1 MPRKYENI
9 AGVILAGGKNSRM
22 HGEKKLF
29 FRYEEKTFLDCL
41 KECMQDFDRM
51 YLSVDLA
58 APYQAAGLPLIVD
71 HYPESGPMGAV
82 CSALEECPK
91 EAVFIAA
98 CDMPQLKRETV
109 RQLTETYL
117 QHPARITV
125 AAEGERIHAL
135 LGIYPKSILPEL
147 KRRIAEGNY
156 RMRDFLKSRDAALVQ
171 LEQGDHSAANINSVP
186 EYLAQIGDEPVD
198 IETAVN
204 LILGSTDPVS
214 ETEPVTLADALGRIL
229 AEHVRA
235 DIDRPPFPRSPLD
248 GYAVQAAD
256 TEGAAADRPVS
267 LTVIGKIYAGQV
279 FDGVVG
285 EGECIRLMTGAPIP
299 EGADTVIRQED
310 TDYGEDMVKIYA
322 AQKAYENYCDAG
334 EDFKCGDIL
343 LSTGMRVTS
352 MAAAVAAGTGSER
365 LSVLRKPRVAV
376 ISTGDE
382 MLPAGLELTPGKIYD
397 TNLAFVTGR
406 LTELGGTAVTG
417 LHSMDD
423 TEGMAALVRRLASDH
438 DLIVTTGGVSV
449 GEKDIMHGVLEALG
463 ARRLFWRVKLKP
475 GAPSLAFIY
484 ENTPVICLTGNPYGV
499 MVNFELLVRPV
510 LVKLS
515 GGGVPAGRKE
525 CRQLSMDS
533 PKRGKT
539 RRFLKGIADEERVLF
554 AEGSQASGTIASM
567 AVCNCFIELPAGS
580 SGKKGETVWV
590 HYL

>member
-41 KECMQDFDRM
+41 KDCMQDFDLLC
-51 YLSVDLA
+51 LSVD
-58 APYQAAGLPLIVD
+58 APEPFAGTGLPLIID
-71 HYPESGPMGAV
+71 HYPEIGPMGGI
-82 CSALEECPK
+82 CSVLEDCPR

-98 CDMPQLKRETV
+98 CDMPCLKLETV
-109 RQLTETYL
+109 RHLTDIYL
-117 QHPARITV
+117 QHPGRITV
-125 AAEGERIHAL
+125 AAQGDRIHAL
-135 LGIYPKSILPEL
+135 LGIYPKSILPEM

-156 RMRDFLKSRDAALVQ
+156 KMGDLLNSLDAVPVQ
-171 LEQGDHSAANINSVP
+171 LSSDDGSAVNINSAR
-186 EYLAQIGDEPVD
+186 EYLARMGDENID
-198 IETAVN
+198 IETA
-204 LILGSTDPVS
+204 LDLLLGSIDPVN
-214 ETEPVTLADALGRIL
+214 ETEQAALADALGRIL
-229 AEHVRA
+229 AEDVRA
-235 DIDRPPFPRSPLD
+235 DIDQPPFPRSPLD
-248 GYAVQAAD
+248 GYAVRAAD

-279 FDGVVG
+279 FDGIVG

-343 LSTGMRVTS
+343 LSAGMRVTS
-352 MAAAVAAGTGSER
+352 MAAAVAAGTGRER

-382 MLPAGLELTPGKIYD
+382 IVQAGSELAPGKIYD

-406 LTELGGTAVTG
+406 LAELGGTEVTG

-423 TEGMAALVRRLASDH
+423 TEGMAELIRRMAPDH
-438 DLIVTTGGVSV
+438 DLIITTGGVSV
-449 GEKDIMHGVLEALG
+449 GEKDIMHGVLTALG
-463 ARRLFWRVKLKP
+463 AQKLFWKVKLKP
-475 GAPSLAFIY
+475 GAPTLAFIY

-510 LVKLS
+510 LIKLS
-515 GGGVPAGRKE
+515 KGAVPAGRKA
-525 CRQLSMDS
+525 CRQLGMDS

-539 RRFLKGIADEERVLF
+539 RRFLKGLADEEAVLF
-554 AEGSQASGTIASM
+554 AEGSQASGAIASM
-567 AVCNCFIELPAGS
+567 AACNCFIELPAGS